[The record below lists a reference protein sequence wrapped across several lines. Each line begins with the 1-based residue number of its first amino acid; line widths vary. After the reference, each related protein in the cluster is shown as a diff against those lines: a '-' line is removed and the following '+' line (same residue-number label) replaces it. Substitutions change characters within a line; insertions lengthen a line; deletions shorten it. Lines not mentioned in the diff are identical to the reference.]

1 MKILIN
7 AYTCSLSFGI
17 ESDPGM
23 AWNEVSNL
31 ANQYELYI

>member
-7 AYTCSLSFGI
+7 AYACFHGMGSEL
-17 ESDPGM
+17 GM

-31 ANQYELYI
+31 ANKFEVYI

>member
-7 AYTCSLSFGI
+7 AYACSPDMGGKL
-17 ESDPGM
+17 GM

-31 ANQYELYI
+31 ANKYELYI

>member
-7 AYTCSLSFGI
+7 AYACFHGMGSELR
-17 ESDPGM
+17 M

-31 ANQYELYI
+31 ANKNELYI

>member
-7 AYTCSLSFGI
+7 GYACFHGMGSEL
-17 ESDPGM
+17 GM

-31 ANQYELYI
+31 TN

>member
-7 AYTCSLSFGI
+7 VYACSPVMRS
-17 ESDPGM
+17 EPGM

-31 ANQYELYI
+31 ANKYELYI